1 MIKRRDFLINSSL
14 ALGALAIAP
23 SFALNAKKINI
34 GLQLYSLRESFS
46 KDVKSVLEQVAKA
59 GFKEVETYGYSTSK
73 NGFFGTSSKD
83 FKAIL
88 SDNGL
93 KNPSGHYDLG
103 SLLKDGNSENLKKTI
118 EAATLFGNKYITIP
132 WIDETIRKSADDYKK
147 IAESMN
153 KAAIICS
160 NANLKL
166 AYHNHAFEFTTFG
179 NTNGYQILLD
189 ETDKNLV
196 DFELDLYWVERSGN
210 DCLQLF
216 KDNPGRFSMWHVKDM
231 DKNNQDFNTEIGKGT
246 IDFKAIFT
254 EAKLSGMKH
263 FFIEHETNYYP
274 NPIDSVKTSCAYVKK
289 NLL

>member
-153 KAAIICS
+153 KAAVICS
-160 NANLKL
+160 NSNLKL

-246 IDFKAIFT
+246 INFKAIFA
-254 EAKLSGMKH
+254 EAKLSGMNH
-263 FFIEHETNYYP
+263 FFIEHETNYDP
-274 NPIDSVKTSCAYVKK
+274 NPIESVKTSCAYVKK